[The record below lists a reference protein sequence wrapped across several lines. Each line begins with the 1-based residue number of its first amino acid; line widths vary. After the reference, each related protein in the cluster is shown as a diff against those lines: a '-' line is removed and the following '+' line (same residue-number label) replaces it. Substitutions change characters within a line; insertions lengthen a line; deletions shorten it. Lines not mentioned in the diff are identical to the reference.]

1 MRTPLFGGEAADGGA
16 AGGAFFG
23 AEVQIGAAA
32 EYGICRNFVNLFGN
46 VPPSHRKPRR
56 IPPHQKEK
64 TMWKFFEKLCHAR
77 YDAEPVAETES
88 QAGEV
93 LYDRIWSSLEAKGI
107 CNEREC
113 PEGLSHGERLFYVTR
128 VVEDELRE
136 CGFFA
141 LCYNRYDH
149 LLEPAVRYFREL
161 GAVRRADIIERA
173 LAVLERIEPP
183 CCEHATQRD
192 EAQIDALQAEYFALE
207 ENYEA
212 MLLNYVKTHRD
223 EFPA

>member
-1 MRTPLFGGEAADGGA
+1 M
-16 AGGAFFG
+16 
-23 AEVQIGAAA
+23 QIGAAA

-46 VPPSHRKPRR
+46 VPPSRRKPRR
-56 IPPHQKEK
+56 IPSRQEERSGGR
-64 TMWKFFEKLCHAR
+64 WFAR
-77 YDAEPVAETES
+77 RCRARHDAGRVAETEGR
-88 QAGEV
+88 AGGAID
-93 LYDRIWSSLEAKGI
+93 DRIWGSLEAKGI